1 MLKETT
7 ISQTD
12 IMPVGN
18 VVSESA
24 EILATETANSEGWKK
39 SPYSIQRWAK
49 FYDLNDYQMI
59 FFL

>member
-24 EILATETANSEGWKK
+24 EILVTETANSEGWKK
-39 SPYSIQRWAK
+39 VLILFRGEPN
-49 FYDLNDYQMI
+49 FMI
-59 FFL
+59 